1 VKAFGVRV
9 LTIAS
14 GRISRWF
21 VLILSIVILG
31 GLGSLAGKLDS
42 VVKNEAESFLPGSAE
57 SSKVLKDIKRYP
69 NGQTASAVVLYYRP
83 GGLRKSD
90 LAQIQAARVKLNRNL
105 PPFTLAAP
113 PVVVSKNGTTALIV
127 PELKFTGKSDVF
139 KAAVKGIDNA
149 TTFSAPGLTRRLTGP
164 VGLSNDAIKVFG
176 NIDGTLLLVTGG
188 LVFVLLVLIYRSP
201 IFWLIPFISVL
212 FAEGAARGLAYLL
225 AKGGVVVN
233 GQSQGILPVL
243 VFGAGTDYALLLVAR
258 YREELRRHEN
268 KLDALHVALRRAGV
282 PILASGLTVICALL
296 CLTFAEVNGTAG
308 LGPIAA
314 MGIAVAMLTMLT
326 LLPALLAT
334 VGGRKAFW
342 PRIPHHGDSGADE
355 THGFWRRV
363 GEWVARRPRTVAACT
378 TLLLLVLALGLLSF
392 NTNLTQAN
400 GFRGDVPSVEGQKL
414 LQAAFPAGASVP
426 VDIIVPDAANVPRVV
441 TAAEQVP
448 GVESAVPGQ
457 RGPPGVRVEAT
468 LNVDPYSVKAYDV
481 IPRIRTAVKHAGG
494 DDVLVGGGTAQ
505 EADLRTAAARDTRVI
520 VPIALAVVFLILL
533 ILLRAVVAPLMLIAT
548 VILSFAAALGIGS
561 FFSIEVF
568 GFAGLDPSYPLFVF
582 IFLVALGI
590 DYNIF
595 LMARVREESVR
606 HGTHVGMM
614 RGLAV
619 TGAVITSAGI
629 VLAGTFSA
637 LAVLKLVFL
646 TELGFTIAI
655 GVLLDTFLVRSILV
669 PSLTEMLGDRVW
681 WPSKLWRREG
691 YPPPEPEPDEPPSDR
706 APLTPSPAPG
716 EARA

>member
-1 VKAFGVRV
+1 MSRI

-14 GRISRWF
+14 GRIARF
-21 VLILSIVILG
+21 VVLGVWILVLAGI
-31 GLGSLAGKLDS
+31 GSLAGKLENAE
-42 VVKNEAESFLPGSAE
+42 KNEASSFLPGSAE
-57 SSKVLKDIKRYP
+57 SSKVLKNIR
-69 NGQTASAVVLYYRP
+69 QFP
-83 GGLRKSD
+83 GGETAAAVILYRRDGGLTPRD
-90 LAQIQAARVKLNRNL
+90 LAQIQAARARLNRNL
-105 PPFTLAAP
+105 PASVLAAP
-113 PVVVSKNGTTALIV
+113 PIVVSRDHTTALLV
-127 PELKFTGKSDVF
+127 PQLKFTGHQNIFED
-139 KAAVKGIDNA
+139 AVKGMNRQ
-149 TTFSAPGLTRRLTGP
+149 TTFADPGLVRKLTGP
-164 VGLSNDAIKVFG
+164 AGFSHDAIKVFG
-176 NIDGTLLLVTGG
+176 NLNGTLLLVTAG

-201 IFWLIPFISVL
+201 IFWLIPFSSVL
-212 FAEGAARGLAYLL
+212 FAEATARGIAYLL
-225 AKGGVVVN
+225 AKAGVVVN
-233 GQSQGILPVL
+233 GQSAGILPVL

-258 YREELRRHEN
+258 YREELRRHVE
-268 KLDALHVALRRAGV
+268 KRDALRVALRRAVV
-282 PILASGLTVICALL
+282 PILASGCTVILALL
-296 CLTFAEVNGTAG
+296 CLSFAKVNGTSG

-334 VGGRKAFW
+334 VGGRRAFW

-363 GEWVARRPRTVAACT
+363 GEWVARRPRTVAAGT
-378 TLLLLVLALGLLSF
+378 TLLLLVFALGLFSF

-414 LQAAFPAGASVP
+414 LQAAFPAGSSVP
-426 VDIIVPDAANVPRVV
+426 ADIIVPDAGKVPAVV
-441 TAAEQVP
+441 AAAEHVP
-448 GVESAVPGQ
+448 GVDTAVPVQ
-457 RGPPGVRVEAT
+457 RGPPGVRVAAT
-468 LNVDPYSVKAYDV
+468 LSVDPYSVKAYDV
-481 IPRIRTAVKHAGG
+481 IPNIRKAVKAAGG

-505 EADLRTAAARDTRVI
+505 EADLRTSAARDTRVI
-520 VPIALAVVFLILL
+520 VPIALAVVFLILVV
-533 ILLRAVVAPLMLIAT
+533 LLRALVAPLVLIAT

-568 GFAGLDPSYPLFVF
+568 DFAGLDPSYPLFVF

-606 HGTHVGMM
+606 HGTHTGTL

-669 PSLTEMLGDRVW
+669 PSLTLILGDRVW
-681 WPSKLWRREG
+681 WPSRLWRREG
-691 YPPPEPEPDEPPSDR
+691 YPAPEPEPEEPPDER
-706 APLTPSPAPG
+706 LPLRPSPAPG
-716 EARA
+716 EAGA

>member
-1 VKAFGVRV
+1 VKDVGVRILTVAAGRRARFVV
-9 LTIAS
+9 LVV
-14 GRISRWF
+14 WL
-21 VLILSIVILG
+21 VIVAGI
-31 GLGSLAGKLDS
+31 GSLAGKLDS

-57 SSKVLKDIKRYP
+57 SSKVLEDIKRYP
-69 NGQTASAVVLYYRP
+69 TGQTASAVVLYQRP
-83 GGLRKSD
+83 GGLTPRD
-90 LAQIQAARVKLNRNL
+90 LAQINAARVKLNRNL
-105 PPFTLAAP
+105 PPFALAAP
-113 PVVVSKNGTTALIV
+113 PVAVSKNRTTALLV
-127 PELKFTGKSDVF
+127 PEVKFTGKSDIF

-149 TTFSAPGLTRRLTGP
+149 TTFDAPGLTRRLTGP

-201 IFWLIPFISVL
+201 VFWLIPFTSVL
-212 FAEGAARGLAYLL
+212 FAEATSRGCAYLL
-225 AKGGVVVN
+225 AKSGVVVN

-282 PILASGLTVICALL
+282 PILASGLTVIAALL
-296 CLTFAEVNGTAG
+296 CLSFAEVNGTSG

-334 VGGRKAFW
+334 VGGRRAFW

-355 THGFWRRV
+355 THGFWRHV
-363 GEWVARRPRTVAACT
+363 GEWVARRPRTVAAGT
-378 TLLLLVLALGLLSF
+378 TAVLLVLALGLLSF

-414 LQAAFPAGASVP
+414 LQAAFPAGSSVP
-426 VDIIVPDAANVPRVV
+426 VDIIVPDAKEVPAVV
-441 TAAEQVP
+441 AAAQRVP
-448 GVESAVPGQ
+448 GVDTAVPAQ

-468 LNVDPYSVKAYDV
+468 LSVDPYSVKAYDV
-481 IPRIRTAVKHAGG
+481 IPDIRKAVKAGG
-494 DDVLVGGGTAQ
+494 GEDVLVGGGTAQ
-505 EADLRTAAARDTRVI
+505 EADLRTSAARDTRVI
-520 VPIALAVVFLILL
+520 VPIALAVVFLILVV
-533 ILLRAVVAPLMLIAT
+533 LLRALVAPLVLIAT

-568 GFAGLDPSYPLFVF
+568 DFAGLDPSYPLFVF

-606 HGTHVGMM
+606 HGTHTGTL

-669 PSLTEMLGDRVW
+669 PSLTLILGDRVW
-681 WPSKLWRREG
+681 WPSRLWRRAG
-691 YPPPEPEPDEPPSDR
+691 YPAPEPEPEEPPGER
-706 APLTPSPAPG
+706 LPLRPSPAPG
-716 EARA
+716 EAGA